1 MNVKFVKRFSTALLA
16 ALLCIS
22 SVSCSEETAEKEKD
36 TATVDTTETATFSSD
51 PPVDTEELGELEEE
65 IAKAEIF
72 DEIPSWVGYSDDGP
86 LKDKDACQTVEIKKA
101 SDLDPYR
108 QFFPEL
114 TAEEEAEFLSDEKG
128 YVLLLEITS
137 KGTNHSYST
146 DSVYNNGVN
155 IEILITE
162 WEEPDPQPK
171 HTFYLYYIPADYYN
185 ELPVR
190 VLFL

>member
-1 MNVKFVKRFSTALLA
+1 MNVKFGKQFIAALLA
-16 ALLCIS
+16 ALFCVS
-22 SVSCSEETAEKEKD
+22 SVSCSEETKEKEKE
-36 TATVDTTETATFSSD
+36 TATYETTETVTFGDD
-51 PPVDTEELGELEEE
+51 PPVDTEELGKLEEE

-86 LKDKDACQTVEIKKA
+86 LKDKDACNTVEIKKA

-108 QFFPEL
+108 KFFPEL
-114 TAEEEAEFLSDEKG
+114 TAEEEAEFLADERG

-137 KGTNHSYST
+137 KDTNYCYST